1 MSPLTVAVE
10 IGGVPIGGGAPPVL
24 IAGPCVIESESLVL
38 ECAAAIREASE
49 ATGMKAIFKSSYDK
63 ANRSSISSPRGPG
76 LSKGLEVLAAVREAS
91 GLPVLSD
98 IHSPDEA
105 GPASEILDAL
115 QIPAFLC
122 RQTDL
127 LQAAG
132 RTGKPVNVKKG
143 QFLAPQDMGN
153 VVEKLREAGCR
164 QILLTERGSSFGY
177 HNLVCDMRSLVL
189 MRETGCP
196 IVFDATHS
204 VQAPGGLGDRSG
216 GDRRMVGPLARA
228 AAGVGVDAF
237 FIECH
242 PNPDEALSDG
252 PNMISLESLT
262 PLLKSLAAINSA
274 RLEGEES

>member
-1 MSPLTVAVE
+1 MAEERKRVE
-10 IGGVPIGGGAPPVL
+10 IGGVRIGAGAGPAV
-24 IAGPCVIESESLVL
+24 IAGPCLLESESLAL
-38 ECAAAIREASE
+38 ECARAVKEASE
-49 ATGMKAIFKSSYDK
+49 AAGLPAVFKSSYDK
-63 ANRSSISSPRGPG
+63 ANRSSVSSPRGPG
-76 LSKGLEVLAAVREAS
+76 LAAGLEMLARIREES

-98 IHSPDEA
+98 VHSASEAEEA
-105 GPASEILDAL
+105 GGVLDAL

-153 VVEKLREAGCR
+153 IIEKLREAGCE

-177 HNLVCDMRSLVL
+177 HNLVCDMRSLIV
-189 MRETGCP
+189 MRGTGWP
-196 IVFDATHS
+196 VVFDATHS

-216 GDRRMVGPLARA
+216 GDRSMVAPLARA
-228 AAGVGVDAF
+228 AAAVGVDAF

-242 PNPDEALSDG
+242 PRPDEALSDG
-252 PNMISLESLT
+252 PNMIALEDLA
-262 PLLKSLAAINSA
+262 PLLKSLAAIDAA
-274 RLEGEES
+274 RRGEGPI